1 MRRSIYAIRSA
12 ISFVTEFIKY
22 AAMGIVFFA
31 LTIFDGST
39 KEIE

>member
-1 MRRSIYAIRSA
+1 MRRLLYAIKSS
-12 ISFVTEFIKY
+12 ISFMTEFIKY